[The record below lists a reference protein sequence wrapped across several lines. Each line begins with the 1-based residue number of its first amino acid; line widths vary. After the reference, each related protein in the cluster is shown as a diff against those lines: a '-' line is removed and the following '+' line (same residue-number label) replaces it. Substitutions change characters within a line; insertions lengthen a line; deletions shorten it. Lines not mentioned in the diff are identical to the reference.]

1 MHAPQVALLLETST
15 EYGRG
20 LLRGILRYS
29 RLHGPWTLVMAPGH
43 LDQMSSLERALGRGW
58 KGQGMIGRV
67 RPDDLEGVART
78 TKVPLVA
85 SSLSEALPA
94 VAGERYGEIRT
105 DSAQIAAMGLSHLRE
120 AGFRRLAY
128 VGFRDCQWALAREQA
143 FVRLAREA
151 GLECA
156 VHRTPLANWMRRPQ
170 WLQSWQR
177 EQPLLVRWL
186 VQLTQV
192 TPRQPLGLL
201 ACNDVC
207 GREVLAACAAA
218 GLRVPDDVAVI
229 GVDNDEMI
237 CELASPPLS
246 SLAMGVEAAG
256 YAAASLLDR
265 MMRGQPAA
273 ERTVWVR
280 PNRVVVRTSSDVIA
294 QEDELV
300 AAALR
305 LIRERAREPIGVEDV
320 TRGLQVSR
328 RTLERR
334 FQATVGRTV
343 LEEITRCHIQRAK
356 QLLQETDLP
365 AYRIAAAAGFGS
377 QKAFQ
382 RAFEREAG
390 MTPGQYRTQG

>member
-1 MHAPQVALLLETST
+1 MNSPQVALLLETST

-29 RLHGPWTLVMAPGH
+29 RLHGPWALVMAPGH
-43 LDQMSSLERALGRGW
+43 LDQMSAFERSLGRGW
-58 KGQGMIGRV
+58 QGHGMIGRV
-67 RPDDLEGVART
+67 RPEDMERVART

-94 VAGERYGEIRT
+94 ASGERYGEIRT
-105 DSAQIAAMGLSHLRE
+105 DSAAIAAMGVAHLRE
-120 AGFRRLAY
+120 AGFRRLAFA
-128 VGFRDCQWALAREQA
+128 GFRDCHWALAREEA
-143 FVRLAREA
+143 FVRLANEA
-151 GLECA
+151 GMECA
-156 VHRTPLANWMRRPQ
+156 VHRTPLANWMRQPR
-170 WLQSWQR
+170 WVRSWQR

-186 VQLTQV
+186 ANLFQA
-192 TPRQPLGLL
+192 TPRRPVGLM

-218 GLRVPDDVAVI
+218 GLRVPDDIAVI

-237 CELASPPLS
+237 CELSSPPLS
-246 SLAMGVEAAG
+246 SLAMDVEPAG
-256 YAAASLLDR
+256 YAAAELLDR
-265 MMRGQPAA
+265 MMHGAPAVD
-273 ERTVWVR
+273 RTVWVR
-280 PNRVVVRTSSDVIA
+280 PTHVVARTSSDVIA
-294 QEDELV
+294 QEDGLV

-305 LIRERAREPIGVEDV
+305 VIRERSREPIGVEDV

-334 FQATVGRTV
+334 FLATVGRTV

-356 QLLQETDLP
+356 QLLQETDMP
-365 AYRIAAAAGFGS
+365 AYRVAAAAGFGS
-377 QKAFQ
+377 QKAFH

-390 MTPGQYRTQG
+390 MTPGRFRAKG